1 MSITRRDFL
10 NGMAITIA
18 AGLTPWQALRA
29 SPQALTQSLYYP
41 PTLTG
46 LRGNHPGSFEA
57 AHLLGR
63 EGKHFDPKSVPVE
76 EQFDLVVVGAGI
88 SGLAAACFWQQLQGK
103 NQRILLLDNHDDF
116 GGHAKRNEFNVEGK
130 TILGY
135 GGSESFQSPRTN
147 FSPVAMGLLKTLNVD
162 IEQMAKDFDQ
172 NFYPDLK
179 LSRGVYFDRKN
190 FGVDKIV
197 NGDPGRAVADDIA
210 PDRLN
215 GRDINAFINDFPLSE
230 SDRNALIALHTEQKD
245 YLPELNTDEKVA
257 WLDSHSYSQFL
268 REKVGLS
275 EIAIR
280 YFQQRTND
288 FQAVGID
295 ATSCS
300 DARICALP
308 GLDGMNLPPLDAES
322 LADLDEPYIFHFPDG
337 NAGLAR
343 LMVRHL
349 IPAVA
354 PGDSMESIV
363 LAKFDYSQLDK
374 KDSPVRLRLNSTGVH
389 VANVSEQGKQAVDV
403 TYLTGDKLHR
413 VRAGQVVMAGYNMM
427 IPYLVPEMPEKQ
439 AAALK
444 ENVKS
449 PLVYSKV
456 VIRNWQPFM
465 KLGVHEIYSPAAPY
479 SRVKLDY
486 PVNMGGYEHPRD
498 PNQPIGLHMVYVPTL
513 PGSGLSPR
521 EQSRKG
527 RALLLGTPFEV
538 HEKMIREQLQGMFGA
553 AGFDHQRDIQAITVN
568 RWSHGYSYFLNG
580 LFDDEKEAEQIIH
593 TARQPIGRI
602 TIANSDSDWSPYAN
616 SAVDQAWRAVN
627 ELTAMNK
634 ENV

>member
-215 GRDINAFINDFPLSE
+215 GRDITAFINDFPLSE

-403 TYLTGDKLHR
+403 TYLTGDKLYR

-527 RALLLGTPFEV
+527 RAVLLGTPFEV

>member
-63 EGKHFDPKSVPVE
+63 EGKHFDPKSAPIE
-76 EQFDLVVVGAGI
+76 DRFDLVVVGAGI
-88 SGLAAACFWQQLQGK
+88 SGLAAACFWQQLHGK

-172 NFYPDLK
+172 NFYPDMK

-197 NGDPGRAVADDIA
+197 NGDPERAVADDIA

-215 GRDINAFINDFPLSE
+215 GRDITAFISDFPLAE
-230 SDRNALIALHTEQKD
+230 SDRQALIALHTEQKD

-275 EIAIR
+275 EMAIR

-354 PGDSMESIV
+354 PGDTMESIV

-374 KDSPVRLRLNSTGVH
+374 PDSPVRLRLNSTGVH
-389 VANVSEQGKQAVDV
+389 VANVNEQGKPAVDV

-427 IPYLVPEMPEKQ
+427 IPYLVPEMPETQ

-456 VIRNWQPFM
+456 VIRNWQPFV

-486 PVNMGGYEHPRD
+486 PVNMGGYQHPRD

-538 HEKMIREQLQGMFGA
+538 HEKMIREQLQGMFGE

-634 ENV
+634 ESA

>member
-1 MSITRRDFL
+1 MGITRRDFL
-10 NGMAITIA
+10 NGVAITVT
-18 AGLTPWQALRA
+18 AGMTPFEALKA
-29 SPQALTQSLYYP
+29 SPQTAAQTLYYP
-41 PTLTG
+41 PSLTG
-46 LRGNHPGSFEA
+46 LRGNHQGSYEA
-57 AHLLGR
+57 AHILGR
-63 EGKHFDPKSVPVE
+63 EGKKVDPSSLPVE
-76 EQFDLVVVGAGI
+76 DEFDLVIVGAGI
-88 SGLAAACFWQQLQGK
+88 SGLAAACFWQEQHDKQ
-103 NQRILLLDNHDDF
+103 QRILLLDNHDDF
-116 GGHAKRNEFNVEGK
+116 GGHAKRNEFHVEDK
-130 TILGY
+130 TLLGY

-162 IEQMAKDFDQ
+162 IETMAKDFDQ
-172 NFYPDLK
+172 TFYPDLH

-197 NGDPGRAVADDIA
+197 SGDPGRAVADDIP

-215 GRDINAFINDFPLSE
+215 GRDIRDFINDFPLPE
-230 SDRNALIALHTEQKD
+230 SDRKALIALHTEEKD
-245 YLPELNTDEKVA
+245 YLHGMSQEEKVA
-257 WLDSHSYSQFL
+257 WVDGHSYTQFL

-275 EIAIR
+275 EMAIR

-308 GLDGMNLPPLDAES
+308 GLESMGLPPLDAES
-322 LADLDEPYIFHFPDG
+322 LEDLDQPYIFHFPDG

-349 IPAVA
+349 IPQVA
-354 PGDSMESIV
+354 PGNTMEDIV

-374 KDSPVRLRLNSTGVH
+374 NGQPVRLRLNSTGMH
-389 VANVSEQGKQAVDV
+389 VANVEHEGKPAVEV
-403 TYLTGDKLHR
+403 TYMTGSQLHR
-413 VRAGQVVMAGYNMM
+413 VRAGQAVMAGYNMM
-427 IPYLVPEMPEKQ
+427 IPYLVPEIADAQK
-439 AAALK
+439 AALK
-444 ENVKS
+444 ENVKA
-449 PLVYSKV
+449 PLVYTKV
-456 VIRNWQPFM
+456 VIRNWQPFI
-465 KLGVHEIYSPAAPY
+465 KLGVHEIYSPGAPY

-486 PVNMGGYEHPRD
+486 PVDMGGYQHPRD

-527 RALLLGTPFEV
+527 RALLLGTSFDA
-538 HEKMIREQLQGMFGA
+538 HEKMIRDQLQGMFGE
-553 AGFDHQRDIQAITVN
+553 AGFDHQRDIMAITVN
-568 RWSHGYSYFLNG
+568 RWSHGYSYFLSG
-580 LFDDEKEAEQIIH
+580 MFDDEEQSQKTIQL
-593 TARQPIGRI
+593 ARQPVGRI

-627 ELTAMNK
+627 ELTAMKKVNA
-634 ENV
+634 